1 MTNEEKADIFV
12 RIKPR
17 TNPNE
22 ENQRRWIYYLHR
34 SKMSQSYSQS
44 SQTSRSIAST
54 RNSILIKR
62 ATASNDL
69 KPSDIL
75 IERFQVWKSVCD
87 TLLTFFKGVNRVEQE
102 TSNELH
108 RLGNA
113 VHEVLPLRSSQFLD
127 EGGLQDILYGVRE
140 NTRIIAEEHDALAKI
155 VHSSI
160 VLHLQKLKTEVK
172 LHIRNIIE
180 DTGKLATLVA
190 SERESSTRLITSLTR
205 SIAFATHSPLNL
217 EGRQDPWLCNQL
229 VVEQLRK
236 QVQEENMLQKSILI
250 MQTNSAQFEEGLVRA
265 IQSIWAV
272 YHEYNTRKSGE
283 VYNRWANSANL
294 IDAISP
300 TTEWEAFSSREDCL
314 LDPDTP
320 LRNPQKINYP
330 GMGDPCTIP
339 IHQGILWRKKR
350 YTRSY
355 GEGYF
360 VITPAGYLHEFKSSD
375 IKKSSTPELSI
386 FLLECTLG
394 APTHS
399 QSRTPK
405 FNLILGKKS
414 KFNREQAYTFR
425 AKNHDELMIWWNA
438 LKELCK
444 VYLISSIPQERGVD
458 VQAAVRAVGYGPE
471 EEEEEVF
478 ESEEEIH
485 NRMESVE
492 IVRLEARRGSSQGDE
507 TSTHVN
513 ERFSSTLSASSTIS
527 DIPTYHTS
535 LDPRSEAWS
544 ADEEDGALE
553 EDSDLHVKEER
564 KESPSELQAV
574 VDFKEDKISETSKSK
589 SESSDITMTGILSR
603 FTESFI
609 R

>member
-1 MTNEEKADIFV
+1 
-12 RIKPR
+12 
-17 TNPNE
+17 
-22 ENQRRWIYYLHR
+22 
-34 SKMSQSYSQS
+34 MSQSYSQS

-62 ATASNDL
+62 ATAPNDFR
-69 KPSDIL
+69 PSDIL

-87 TLLTFFKGVNRVEQE
+87 TLITFFKGVNRVEQE
-102 TSNELH
+102 ASNELH

-113 VHEVLPLRSSQFLD
+113 VHEVLPLRSSQFLN
-127 EGGLQDILYGVRE
+127 EGGIQDILYGVRE
-140 NTRIIAEEHDALAKI
+140 NTRVIAEEHDALAKV

-160 VLHLQKLKTEVK
+160 VSHLQKLKNEVK
-172 LHIRNIIE
+172 LHILNIIQ
-180 DTGKLATLVA
+180 DTGRLATLVA
-190 SERESSTRLITSLTR
+190 RERESSIRLITSLTR
-205 SIAFATHSPLNL
+205 SIAFVKHSPLNL
-217 EGRQDPWLCNQL
+217 ESRQDPWLCNQL
-229 VVEQLRK
+229 VLEQLRK

-283 VYNRWANSANL
+283 VYNRWASSANL

-300 TTEWEAFSSREDCL
+300 TTEWEAFSSRENCL

-330 GMGDPCTIP
+330 GIGDPCTIP
-339 IHQGILWRKKR
+339 IHQGILLRKKR

-375 IKKSSTPELSI
+375 IRKSSTPELSI

-394 APTHS
+394 PPSHFQA
-399 QSRTPK
+399 RTQK
-405 FNLILGKKS
+405 FDLILGKKS
-414 KFNREQAYTFR
+414 KFNRGQAYTFR
-425 AKNHDELMIWWNA
+425 AKNNNELMIWWNA

-444 VYLISSIPQERGVD
+444 VYLISAIPRDRGGD

-471 EEEEEVF
+471 EEEAEVF
-478 ESEEEIH
+478 ESEEEFH
-485 NRMESVE
+485 NQMEGVD
-492 IVRLEARRGSSQGDE
+492 IARLEARRGSYQGDE
-507 TSTHVN
+507 TSTHLN
-513 ERFSSTLSASSTIS
+513 EMFSSTLSASSTIS
-527 DIPTYHTS
+527 EIPTYYTGLEPS
-535 LDPRSEAWS
+535 GRSEAS
-544 ADEEDGALE
+544 PVDEEDIVLE
-553 EDSDLHVKEER
+553 GNPDFHVKGEL
-564 KESPSELQAV
+564 KESPSERQSV
-574 VDFKEDKISETSKSK
+574 VDSKEDKISDTVKSK
-589 SESSDITMTGILSR
+589 SGISDITMSNILSR
-603 FTESFI
+603 FTENFI

>member
-1 MTNEEKADIFV
+1 
-12 RIKPR
+12 
-17 TNPNE
+17 
-22 ENQRRWIYYLHR
+22 
-34 SKMSQSYSQS
+34 MSQSYSQP
-44 SQTSRSIAST
+44 SQTARSIAST
-54 RNSILIKR
+54 RNSILIQR
-62 ATASNDL
+62 ATASNDF

-87 TLLTFFKGVNRVEQE
+87 TLITFFQGVHRVEQE

-113 VHEVLPLRSSQFLD
+113 VHEVLPLRSTQFLN
-127 EGGLQDILYGVRE
+127 EGGLQDILNGVRE
-140 NTRIIAEEHDALAKI
+140 NTRVIAEEHDALAKI

-172 LHIRNIIE
+172 LHIRNIIQ
-180 DTGKLATLVA
+180 DTGRLATLVA

-205 SIAFATHSPLNL
+205 SIAFAKASPLNL
-217 EGRQDPWLCNQL
+217 ESRQDPWLCNQL

-294 IDAISP
+294 IDVISP
-300 TTEWEAFSSREDCL
+300 TTEWEAFSSRENCL

-330 GMGDPCTIP
+330 GIGDPCTIP
-339 IHQGILWRKKR
+339 IHQGILLRKKR

-360 VITPAGYLHEFKSSD
+360 VITPAGYMHEFKSSD

-399 QSRTPK
+399 QSRTQK
-405 FNLILGKKS
+405 FNLVLGKKS

-425 AKNHDELMIWWNA
+425 AKTHDELMIWWNA
-438 LKELCK
+438 LKDLCK
-444 VYLISSIPQERGVD
+444 VYLISSIPQDRGVD
-458 VQAAVRAVGYGPE
+458 VQAAVRAVGYAPE
-471 EEEEEVF
+471 DEEGEVF
-478 ESEEEIH
+478 ESEDEF
-485 NRMESVE
+485 RSQMDGVE
-492 IVRLEARRGSSQGDE
+492 IVRLEARRGSSQGE
-507 TSTHVN
+507 EASTDLN

-527 DIPTYHTS
+527 EIPTYYTS
-535 LDPRSEAWS
+535 LDPRNEAS
-544 ADEEDGALE
+544 PVDDEDGALAGN
-553 EDSDLHVKEER
+553 SDLQVKEEI
-564 KESPSELQAV
+564 KESPSERQPIINMS
-574 VDFKEDKISETSKSK
+574 EHKISETPKSK
-589 SESSDITMTGILSR
+589 SGSSDITMSGILSR
-603 FTESFI
+603 FTENFI